1 MTKITA
7 DHLAR
12 QGRAAFVTA
21 TRTLRNKSGKE
32 SPGDKSFNL
41 AKGIKLT
48 KIEERSN
55 SKRGQCRRRR
65 HRRPVL

>member
-21 TRTLRNKSGKE
+21 TRTLRGKSGLMEPETLPVSCRCKVR
-32 SPGDKSFNL
+32 SHAHWPGLKTSSTFQQML
-41 AKGIKLT
+41 STVIAK
-48 KIEERSN
+48 
-55 SKRGQCRRRR
+55 
-65 HRRPVL
+65 